1 MDERIAAVVVTLF
14 VCVGAPS
21 PAVAADSTS
30 PTVDVT
36 VDAAPLDPGETH
48 HTPTDPLVRVAVSAD
63 SPVSLVEIRV
73 DGTTRHAFEP
83 GSERF
88 DRSVTLDLET
98 GPHRVTVVVRADGV
112 ATYEATVIKDDEA
125 PVVEYVTPF
134 GSNASTADDDTTP
147 TELTVNRGNVS
158 VGGDLRDLS
167 AVEAVRINHTYDYEL
182 VNGTERTGT
191 AQHLLPTPGADFRQS
206 LALVPG
212 SNRIT
217 VFTEDAVGNDREHEF
232 TIAVDDGTAPAL
244 SITDV
249 EWLSPTRLHVEGRVT
264 DRVQVQSVW
273 LESNATAALP
283 VANATATDGNPT
295 RHPLVFPAST
305 APNPDRRNV
314 TVDTTIY
321 HPAGADHLVLGAN
334 DTAGNERTWNYS
346 LSTFLA
352 PTVTVDDGRTGYVD
366 DRTVAVGGRVVDGQV
381 RTVSVEAVDPETG
394 RIVDIRPVELGAEGA
409 FATRLDAAP
418 DETRVRIRVRDASG
432 AEHLTNATVAGA
444 LDPTATPAR
453 GTSAGGGG
461 SSERVDASGS
471 DGEADALG
479 SDGEAAE
486 NESSG
491 IRLPVVGVVVPTP
504 NMGVLSASVSLPVPV
519 VGPFEIPLLAAGLP
533 VVAVVAAV
541 VARRR
546 GG

>member
-1 MDERIAAVVVTLF
+1 MDERIVAVVAALL
-14 VCVGAPS
+14 VCVGALS
-21 PAVAADSTS
+21 PAVAADSAS
-30 PTVDVT
+30 PAVDVT

-83 GSERF
+83 GSERV
-88 DRSVTLDLET
+88 DRTVTIDLET
-98 GPHRVTVVVRADGV
+98 GPHRLTILARADGV
-112 ATYEATVIKDDEA
+112 ATYEATVVKDDEA
-125 PVVEYVTPF
+125 PVVDYATPF

-167 AVEAVRINHTYDYEL
+167 AVEAVRINHTYQYEL
-182 VNGTERTGT
+182 ANGTERTGT

-217 VFTEDAVGNDREHEF
+217 VFTEDAVGNVRDHEF
-232 TIAVDDGTAPAL
+232 TIAVDDERAPAL

-249 EWLSPTRLHVEGRVT
+249 EWLSPTRLHVEGRAT

-273 LESNATAALP
+273 LESNDTAVLP
-283 VANATATDGNPT
+283 SNATDTDGNPT

-314 TVDTTIY
+314 TLDTTVY
-321 HPAGADHLVLGAN
+321 HPAGADHLVLGVN
-334 DTAGNERTWNYS
+334 DTAGNERTRNYS

-352 PTVTVDDGRTGYVD
+352 PNVTVDDGRTGYVD

-381 RTVSVEAVDPETG
+381 RTVSVETVDPETG
-394 RIVDIRPVELGAEGA
+394 RIVDIRPVELGSQGA
-409 FATRLDAAP
+409 FDTRLDAAP
-418 DETRVRIRVRDASG
+418 GETRVRIRVRDASG

-444 LDPTATPAR
+444 LDPTATPER
-453 GTSAGGGG
+453 DTSAGDDDD
-461 SSERVDASGS
+461 SERVEASDTGDAAG
-471 DGEADALG
+471 GET
-479 SDGEAAE
+479 AE

-491 IRLPVVGVVVPTP
+491 LRLPVVGVVVPTP
-504 NMGVLSASVSLPVPV
+504 NVGVLSASVSLPVPV
-519 VGPFEIPLLAAGLP
+519 VGPFEVPLLAAGVP
-533 VVAVVAAV
+533 VVAVVAVA
-541 VARRR
+541 ARRR
-546 GG
+546 SG

>member
-1 MDERIAAVVVTLF
+1 MDERIVAVVALF
-14 VCVGAPS
+14 VCAGALS
-21 PAVAADSTS
+21 PAVAADSDS

-36 VDAAPLDPGETH
+36 VDAAPLDSGETH
-48 HTPTDPLVRVAVSAD
+48 HTPTDPLVRVSVSAD
-63 SPVSLVEIRV
+63 SPVSLVEIRI

-83 GSERF
+83 GNERF

-98 GPHRVTVVVRADGV
+98 GAHRLTVVARADGV
-112 ATYEATVIKDDEA
+112 ATHEATVVKDDEA
-125 PVVEYVTPF
+125 PVVDYATPF
-134 GSNASTADDDTTP
+134 GSNASSAGDDTPPP
-147 TELTVNRGNVS
+147 TELTVDRGNVS

-191 AQHLLPTPGADFRQS
+191 TQHLLLTPGADFRQS
-206 LALVPG
+206 LTLVPG

-217 VFTEDAVGNDREHEF
+217 VFTEDAVGNVRDHEF
-232 TIAVDDGTAPAL
+232 TIAVDDETAPAL
-244 SITDV
+244 TITDV

-273 LESNATAALP
+273 LKSNATAALP
-283 VANATATDGNPT
+283 AGNVTDTDGNPT

-314 TVDTTIY
+314 TLDTTIY

-352 PTVTVDDGRTGYVD
+352 PNVTVDDGRTGYVD

-381 RTVSVEAVDPETG
+381 REVSVEAVDPETG
-394 RIVDIRPVELGAEGA
+394 RIVDIRPVELGGQGA
-409 FATRLDAAP
+409 FDTRLDAAP
-418 DETRVRIRVRDASG
+418 DETRVRVRVRDASG

-453 GTSAGGGG
+453 DAGAADDGG
-461 SSERVDASGS
+461 SERVGASDTGGAGGEPAQNES
-471 DGEADALG
+471 DGV
-479 SDGEAAE
+479 
-486 NESSG
+486 
-491 IRLPVVGVVVPTP
+491 RLPVVGVVVPTP
-504 NMGVLSASVSLPVPV
+504 NLGVFSASVSLPVPV
-519 VGPFEIPLLAAGLP
+519 VGPFEVPLLAAGVP
-533 VVAVVAAV
+533 VVAVVAVAV
-541 VARRR
+541 RRR

>member
-1 MDERIAAVVVTLF
+1 MDERIVAVVAALL
-14 VCVGAPS
+14 VCVGALS
-21 PAVAADSTS
+21 PAVAADSDS

-36 VDAAPLDPGETH
+36 VDAAPLDLGETH

-98 GPHRVTVVVRADGV
+98 GPHRITVVARADGV
-112 ATYEATVIKDDEA
+112 ATHESTVIKDDEA
-125 PVVEYVTPF
+125 PVVDYTTPF

-167 AVEAVRINHTYDYEL
+167 AVEAVRINHTYQYEL
-182 VNGTERTGT
+182 ANGTERTGT

-217 VFTEDAVGNDREHEF
+217 VFTEDAVGNVRDHEF
-232 TIAVDDGTAPAL
+232 TIAVDDERAPAL

-249 EWLSPTRLHVEGRVT
+249 EWLSPTRLHIEGRAT

-273 LESNATAALP
+273 LEGNDTAVLRSNAT
-283 VANATATDGNPT
+283 NTDANPT
-295 RHPLVFPAST
+295 RHPIVFPAST

-314 TVDTTIY
+314 TIDTTVY
-321 HPAGADHLVLGAN
+321 HPAGTDHLVLGTN

-352 PTVTVDDGRTGYVD
+352 PNVTVDDGRTGYVD
-366 DRTVAVGGRVVDGQV
+366 DRAVAVGGRVVDGQV

-394 RIVDIRPVELGAEGA
+394 RIVDIRPVELGDQVA
-409 FATRLDAAP
+409 FDTRLDAAS
-418 DETRVRIRVRDASG
+418 DETQVRVRVRDASG

-444 LDPTATPAR
+444 LDPTATPTR
-453 GTSAGGGG
+453 GTSGGDDGG
-461 SSERVDASGS
+461 SERVEASNTS
-471 DGEADALG
+471 DADA
-479 SDGEAAE
+479 GEPAE

-491 IRLPVVGVVVPTP
+491 VRLPLVGVVVPTP
-504 NMGVLSASVSLPVPV
+504 NLGVLSANVSLPVPF
-519 VGPFEIPLLAAGLP
+519 VGPFEVPLLAVGVP

-541 VARRR
+541 AARRR